1 MRITCPHC
9 GFSRHMPPEK
19 LPKRPVRATC
29 PQCRHK
35 FPFNPPIPANP
46 EPKTPASQESV
57 SLVDTGESPTPIRDD
72 RAVVPLPS
80 ADDISPDADIW
91 DALHALRPDEPAKP
105 QTKRES
111 EDYVEDDSEGK
122 SELLPPEVPESL
134 PPAWETENTAPFFAY
149 LSTLWAILVSP
160 VRFFRTLPVGAG
172 YIKPLLFFLI
182 LAEAVAIAQALWQLW
197 GILPPAPLTE
207 GLAHTAQATV
217 ALLLY
222 PLQISF
228 FLFLDTLVNHFFLQL
243 FRGAYKGLE
252 GTFRAQAYSAAPMLL
267 LVVPYLGLP
276 MAIVAT
282 TVYKFLALRHVHGAR
297 SSQVLAAL
305 VVPMVLMFAVA
316 IGLTWVMGTAA

>member
-1 MRITCPHC
+1 MRITCPNC

-35 FPFNPPIPANP
+35 FPFTPPMAADSEPPAP
-46 EPKTPASQESV
+46 APQEPVRPVTAEEPPLHEDRPAPPPADES
-57 SLVDTGESPTPIRDD
+57 
-72 RAVVPLPS
+72 A
-80 ADDISPDADIW
+80 PDADIW
-91 DALHALRPDEPAKP
+91 EALHALRPDEPAKP
-105 QTKRES
+105 QTAIDP
-111 EDYVEDDSEGK
+111 EDRLEDDPEGE
-122 SELLPPEVPESL
+122 SELLPPEAPEPL
-134 PPAWETENTAPFFAY
+134 PPTWETATTAPFAAY

-182 LAEAVAIAQALWQLW
+182 LAEAVAVAQALWQLL
-197 GILPPAPLTE
+197 GVLPPAPLTE
-207 GLAHTAQATV
+207 GLGSTAQATV

-228 FLFLDTLVNHFFLQL
+228 FLFMDTVVNHFFLQL
-243 FRGAYKGLE
+243 FRGAHKGLE

-267 LVVPYLGLP
+267 LIIPYLGLP

-282 TVYKFLALRHVHGAR
+282 TVYKFLALRHVHDAR
-297 SSQVLAAL
+297 PSQVLAAL

-316 IGLTWVMGTAA
+316 IGLTWVMGTAV